1 MSDTTEEL
9 LKDILQEL
17 KGTNKN
23 SRLWDIQD
31 IADYFKLAKNSVS
44 NRLLCK
50 PAFPKA
56 IKIEG
61 VGKRWKPSEVKAY
74 AERHKI
80 RRVA

>member
-1 MSDTTEEL
+1 MSVTTEEL
-9 LKDILQEL
+9 LKDILDEL
-17 KGTNKN
+17 KSSNKN

-31 IADYFKLAKNSVS
+31 IADYFKLSKNSAS

-74 AERHKI
+74 AERNRI
-80 RRVA
+80 QRVA